1 MAHHRFFSAASLAV
15 ALASVLASGSQ
26 AQTAAFTFAPGA
38 VFNDYAPA
46 YQEMGY
52 LFTVKDSIPIFA
64 LGFYDS
70 TVMNKKNTG
79 FTEKHS
85 VGVFDTATHKLLVQA
100 VVSAGTTATLVGNFR
115 YTETLFDGS
124 GNAIYDPLTLSPGS
138 YLIEGITSKDHFMYL
153 TGAAGLLAPPGVT
166 YAGSQ
171 FSSSPALNYVVGN
184 KNHDNSAG
192 YFGGNFLVTPLDPN
206 NPPPSQPTPPP
217 IAPSTPE
224 PGSLSMGSLCVASAM
239 WGKRRV
245 RGSR

>member
-1 MAHHRFFSAASLAV
+1 
-15 ALASVLASGSQ
+15 
-26 AQTAAFTFAPGA
+26 
-38 VFNDYAPA
+38 
-46 YQEMGY
+46 
-52 LFTVKDSIPIFA
+52 
-64 LGFYDS
+64 
-70 TVMNKKNTG
+70 
-79 FTEKHS
+79 
-85 VGVFDTATHKLLVQA
+85 
-100 VVSAGTTATLVGNFR
+100 
-115 YTETLFDGS
+115 
-124 GNAIYDPLTLSPGS
+124 
-138 YLIEGITSKDHFMYL
+138 MYL

-171 FSSSPALNYVVGN
+171 FSSSVWRRITWWGN

-224 PGSLSMGSLCVASAM
+224 PGSFSPMGSLCVASAM

>member
-1 MAHHRFFSAASLAV
+1 MRRYCLPSVITLTTALSLAAPV
-15 ALASVLASGSQ
+15 GSQ

-52 LFTVKDSIPIFA
+52 LFTVKDAIPLYA

-70 TVMNKKNTG
+70 TVINKKNTG
-79 FTEKHS
+79 FTESHS
-85 VGVFDTATHKLLVQA
+85 VGVFDTTTHKLLVQA
-100 VVSAGTTATLVGNFR
+100 MVSAGTTAPLVGNFR
-115 YTETLFDGS
+115 YTQTLFDGS
-124 GNAIYDPLTLSPGS
+124 GNAIYDPLTLSAGS
-138 YLIEGITSKDHFMYL
+138 YLIEGITSNDHFMYL

-171 FSSSPALNYVVGN
+171 FSTSSALSYMVGN

-192 YFGGNFLVTPLDPN
+192 YFGGNFLITPLDPN
-206 NPPPSQPTPPP
+206 NPPPTPPP
-217 IAPSTPE
+217 PAPSTPE
-224 PGSLSMGSLCVASAM
+224 PGSLALMGSLCVASAL

>member
-1 MAHHRFFSAASLAV
+1 MERHCLPSVVTLAAALLLALP
-15 ALASVLASGSQ
+15 AASQ

-46 YQEMGY
+46 YDEMGY
-52 LFTVKDSIPIFA
+52 LFTVKDSIPIYA

-70 TVMNKKNTG
+70 TVVTKQNTG
-79 FTEKHS
+79 FKEKHT
-85 VGVFDTATHKLLVQA
+85 VGIFDTSTHKLLVQA
-100 VVSAGTTATLVGNFR
+100 VVSAGTAAPLVGNFR
-115 YTETLFDGS
+115 YTQTLFDGS
-124 GNAIYDPLTLSPGS
+124 NNPIYDPLVLSAGS
-138 YLIEGITSKDHFMYL
+138 YLIEGITTKDHFMYL

-171 FSSSPALNYVVGN
+171 FSASTGLNYVVGT

-206 NPPPSQPTPPP
+206 NPPPTPPP
-217 IAPSTPE
+217 TAPSTPE
-224 PGSLSMGSLCVASAM
+224 PGSLALMGSLCAASAM

-245 RGSR
+245 GGSR